1 MQSYHSAQI
10 FEAVG
15 LAPELVDR
23 CFSGTVSRVGG
34 MGLAELQRELDEQV
48 DAAERIAHSPAPDQ
62 LPTLGLTKWRPLGG
76 EDHLIDPQTV
86 YLLQRAVHE
95 DDAEAFEA
103 YSARLHRPG
112 RVVRLRDLIDFD
124 ASDRAPIPLD
134 QVEDARSIATRFNT
148 GAMSYGS
155 ISREAH
161 ECLAIAMNRLHGRSN
176 SGEGG
181 EDPRRETP
189 LADGDSVNSAI
200 KQVASGRFGVTSR
213 YLSSATEIQIKMAQ
227 GAKPGEGGHLPG
239 KKVYPWIAEVR
250 QSTPGIG
257 LISPPPHH
265 DIYSIEDL
273 AELIFD
279 LKCANPRARV
289 SVKLVSE
296 RAWEPS
302 PPASPR
308 VPPTRS

>member
-1 MQSYHSAQI
+1 M
-10 FEAVG
+10 E
-15 LAPELVDR
+15 R
-23 CFSGTVSRVGG
+23 
-34 MGLAELQRELDEQV
+34 V

-213 YLSSATEIQIKMAQ
+213 YLSSSATKIQIKMAQ

-239 KKVYPWIAEVR
+239 KKVYP
-250 QSTPGIG
+250 
-257 LISPPPHH
+257 
-265 DIYSIEDL
+265 
-273 AELIFD
+273 
-279 LKCANPRARV
+279 
-289 SVKLVSE
+289 
-296 RAWEPS
+296 
-302 PPASPR
+302 
-308 VPPTRS
+308 